1 MKAGLVPQLDADPAN
16 LTADQLPDLLNE
28 CDRMEES
35 IQRIRERAKQLILS
49 GETVLGWRV
58 SDVKRQEIIDQEAAF
73 ARIWTDY
80 GRDVAVRCIKLS
92 LPMAAA
98 AVAGSAEISQGQA
111 KARLS
116 RTLSALIVE
125 AVSQRLWRERE

>member
-1 MKAGLVPQLDADPAN
+1 MKARHVPQLEADPAN
-16 LTADQLPDLLNE
+16 LTTDQLPQLLDE
-28 CDRMEES
+28 CERMEDL
-35 IQRIRERAKQLILS
+35 IKGIRERAKKLILS

-73 ARIWTDY
+73 ARIWMDY

-98 AVAGSAEISQGQA
+98 AVAGAAGVEAKQA
-111 KARLS
+111 QRELQ
-116 RTLSALIVE
+116 RTLNALIVE
-125 AVSQRLWRERE
+125 SVSSRLWRQHE

>member
-73 ARIWTDY
+73 TRIWTDY

-98 AVAGSAEISQGQA
+98 AVAGSAEITQGQA
-111 KARLS
+111 KAQLS
-116 RTLSALIVE
+116 RTLSTLIVE
-125 AVSQRLWRERE
+125 AVSTRLWRQRE

>member
-73 ARIWTDY
+73 NRIWTDY
-80 GRDVAVRCIKLS
+80 GQDVAVRSIKLS

-125 AVSQRLWRERE
+125 AVSTRLWRQRE

>member
-1 MKAGLVPQLDADPAN
+1 MNAGLVPQLEAAPAN
-16 LTADQLPDLLNE
+16 LTADQLPELLDECERIEDLIE
-28 CDRMEES
+28 G
-35 IQRIRERAKQLILS
+35 IRARAKQLILS

-80 GRDVAVRCIKLS
+80 GKEVAVRCIKLS

-98 AVAGSAEISQGQA
+98 AVAESAEISQGKA
-111 KARLS
+111 KAQLS

-125 AVSQRLWRERE
+125 AVSTRLWRQRE

>member
-1 MKAGLVPQLDADPAN
+1 MKAGLVPQFDADPAT
-16 LTADQLPDLLNE
+16 LTADQLPQLLDECERIEDLIE
-28 CDRMEES
+28 G
-35 IQRIRERAKQLILS
+35 IRARAKQLILS

-80 GRDVAVRCIKLS
+80 GKEVALRCIKLS

-98 AVAGSAEISQGQA
+98 AVAESAEISQGKA
-111 KARLS
+111 KAQLS

-125 AVSQRLWRERE
+125 AVSTRLWRQRE

>member
-1 MKAGLVPQLDADPAN
+1 MKAGLVLKLDDDPSTM
-16 LTADQLPDLLNE
+16 TADQLPQLLDECERIEDLIE
-28 CDRMEES
+28 G
-35 IQRIRERAKQLILS
+35 IRARAKQLILL

-80 GRDVAVRCIKLS
+80 GKEVALRCIKLS

-98 AVAGSAEISQGQA
+98 AVAESAEISQGKA
-111 KARLS
+111 KAQLS

-125 AVSQRLWRERE
+125 AVSTRLWRQRE

>member
-1 MKAGLVPQLDADPAN
+1 MNVLDIDPTN
-16 LTADQLPDLLNE
+16 LTADQLPGLLDE

-35 IQRIRERAKQLILS
+35 IQLIRERAKELILS

-73 ARIWTDY
+73 TRIWTDY

-125 AVSQRLWRERE
+125 AVSTRLWRQRE

>member
-1 MKAGLVPQLDADPAN
+1 MKAGLVPQLEADPAN
-16 LTADQLPDLLNE
+16 LTADQLPCLLDE

-98 AVAGSAEISQGQA
+98 AVAGAAGVEAKQA
-111 KARLS
+111 QKELQ
-116 RTLSALIVE
+116 RTLNTLIVE
-125 AVSQRLWRERE
+125 AVSQRLWRQRE

>member
-1 MKAGLVPQLDADPAN
+1 MKAKHVLQLDADPAN
-16 LTADQLPDLLNE
+16 LTADQLPELLDECERIEDLIE
-28 CDRMEES
+28 V
-35 IQRIRERAKQLILS
+35 IRERAKQMILS
-49 GETVLGWRV
+49 GDTVLGWRV

-73 ARIWTDY
+73 TRIWTDY

-98 AVAGSAEISQGQA
+98 AVAESAEISQGKA
-111 KARLS
+111 KAQLS

-125 AVSQRLWRERE
+125 AVSTRLWRRRE

>member
-16 LTADQLPDLLNE
+16 LTADQLPELLDECERIEDLING
-28 CDRMEES
+28 
-35 IQRIRERAKQLILS
+35 IRERAKQMILS

-58 SDVKRQEIIDQEAAF
+58 SDVRRQEIIDQEAAF
-73 ARIWTDY
+73 TRIWTDY
-80 GRDVAVRCIKLS
+80 GREVAVRCIKLS